1 MFGEKTMQSSQITG
15 TAAYTLDAAV
25 GAFKTWRSQKA
36 TGSLV
41 FYCAENG
48 DGTIWEVGYGTL
60 THGSPDTISRTLV
73 ASSTGSLITWVAGD
87 APIYVMSVPLAV
99 ALNHLVTGGLA
110 TTRPAWLQAGAA
122 WLDYTLGLAVTWVKK
137 RATSSVAGGD
147 VEEGRFDVA
156 KAIYTPSPRRP
167 WTATGTSGKTIAAA
181 DVGGIFT
188 FENSAAARTMTL
200 PALSAVDHGFM
211 VGGLGLTGVGGY
223 GIVLTPN
230 GSDTIESGTAG
241 ATRVIPGG
249 VRFDVM
255 KDGATSTWRVIYLN
269 TMPLTAMGRRQ
280 TVVGGPV
287 DSSTGLPSFLP
298 STNGALSITTQNVA
312 IGTPIVAS
320 AANGFG
326 LSGPNDSVGFASA
339 NFSWTGLTAS
349 RAAATP
355 NFLYGTIANG
365 VITPASTIVAPIY
378 QWAGT
383 PGTAAGQFT
392 FNIAEMKGYLGNG
405 TTAPQTNLV
414 MLGEA
419 ATDGSTVIST
429 VAYAYNGRY
438 EGAFTATLWS
448 GSTGVSASHNL
459 GVLPRIKDFLLEC
472 TTNDNGFLV
481 GEQISMADQTLTSAG
496 IGVYHPHPLAVT
508 RNGMH
513 AFAASTTAFVA
524 SDATTGTNVAL
535 TPARWKYKPVAD
547 RGW

>member
-1 MFGEKTMQSSQITG
+1 MFAEKTIETGASSGTSVLTLG
-15 TAAYTLDAAV
+15 TAV
-25 GAFKTWRSQKA
+25 PGWKTWRSQFA
-36 TGSLV
+36 DTSPV
-41 FYCAENG
+41 FYMAEIA
-48 DGTIWEVGYGTL
+48 DGTIWEAGYGVL
-60 THGSPDTISRTLV
+60 TYGSPDTITGRTLLL
-73 ASSTGSLITWVAGD
+73 SSTGALVDFNGATV
-87 APIYVMSVPLAV
+87 YVMSTPAAAASSHVLQPLAS
-99 ALNHLVTGGLA
+99 
-110 TTRPAWLQAGAA
+110 TRPGWLRAGAM

-188 FENSAAARTMTL
+188 FNNAAASRAMTL

-230 GSDTIESGTAG
+230 GSDAIESGTAG

-255 KDGATSTWRVIYLN
+255 KDGATGTWRVIYLN
-269 TMPLTAMGRRQ
+269 TMPLTGMGRRQ

-287 DSSTGLPSFLP
+287 DGTTGLPSFLP

-312 IGTPIVAS
+312 IGTPLVAS

-326 LSGPNDSVGFASA
+326 LSGPNDSVGFAST

-365 VITPASTIVAPIY
+365 VITPASTIVAPVY
-378 QWAGT
+378 QWGGT
-383 PGTAAGQFT
+383 PGVTSGLIT
-392 FNIAEMKGYLGNG
+392 FNIGEMKAYLGNG
-405 TTAPQTNLV
+405 SAAVQTNLV
-414 MLGEA
+414 LFGEA
-419 ATDGSTVIST
+419 ATDGSGVIST
-429 VAYAYNGRY
+429 VAYAYNGQY
-438 EGAFTATLWS
+438 DSGWTATL
-448 GSTGVSASHNL
+448 TNAGVSKNHNIGAEPSYYQTGYVIQNTTTDLNYAVGDTLAGPVTQSNTTEAAVPLYATRNTVGLPALASHL
-459 GVLPRIKDFLLEC
+459 LPNKTA
-472 TTNDNGFLV
+472 TTNG
-481 GEQISMADQTLTSAG
+481 
-496 IGVYHPHPLAVT
+496 
-508 RNGMH
+508 
-513 AFAASTTAFVA
+513 
-524 SDATTGTNVAL
+524 AL
-535 TPARWKYKPVAD
+535 TVGNWKYKFTAD